1 MSLADFLRGTGGS
14 GTTGGEE
21 EGAKTVIETS
31 RVIHVSTVINYFL
44 KSRDLSLHCS

>member
-1 MSLADFLRGTGGS
+1 MSLVDFLRGTGGA
-14 GTTGGEE
+14 GITGREE